1 MNWDLTSYFPAFG
14 GAEMRAFKQTL
25 TGDLAAL
32 QARAGALDT
41 LATGN
46 ADANGQVVD
55 VSLFEPLFRLC
66 IPHVTMFDMLGIN
79 RERVGNDFPAAAPR
93 TRSPISARWSAS
105 AAICLAKQITLCGG

>member
-46 ADANGQVVD
+46 ADAWEGVLLD
-55 VSLFEPLFRLC
+55 GEDLLRRLYH
-66 IPHVTMFDMLGIN
+66 IGSYLGCLT
-79 RERVGNDFPAAAPR
+79 AADTANE
-93 TRSPISARWSAS
+93 AYKKEEAS
-105 AAICLAKQITLCGG
+105 FAQ